1 MVRTEIESAYKA
13 GYQQGEW
20 MDNAYHHGL
29 RDTQSER
36 EKLSPYPS
44 LEVYLAKTLSPPQ
57 NPPTMNREIE
67 EQAEQEA
74 SKYCSCGMTN
84 TCVHKN
90 AYIAGYLKATLRT
103 AQLTADV
110 EKWIPVSERLPELP
124 PPYYDADWD
133 GMIRPV
139 SIQVLVYDGDK
150 YITHWQP
157 LPPPPTPLTQQKA
170 EK

>member
-1 MVRTEIESAYKA
+1 
-13 GYQQGEW
+13 
-20 MDNAYHHGL
+20 
-29 RDTQSER
+29 
-36 EKLSPYPS
+36 
-44 LEVYLAKTLSPPQ
+44 
-57 NPPTMNREIE
+57 MNREIE

-84 TCVHKN
+84 ACVHKN

-139 SIQVLVYDGDK
+139 SIQVLVYDGENVYEESVGEEGFTDK